1 MATDMG
7 GAEGPSVVRK
17 GRWGAVGR
25 LAAGAVT
32 GLLVLGVGLVGGFV
46 AGKQTAAPAGG
57 GHGEGGSAAEGS
69 DAHAGHE
76 GAPLL
81 PPQTVANLGIEV
93 GELKATEFVRSRE
106 VAAVVVEPRG
116 ARRRAYSPVAGVLR
130 RVHVRPGSVVKA
142 GDPIAEILRDP
153 FPRPTLTLTDSL
165 LRSLDEEFHHAVADL
180 RTSSLSLELAR
191 AELERVRK
199 IIGAATAAGSLPSKT
214 EFDLEREAQRAQR
227 SLENARE
234 EARRHGLTAE
244 EVAGI
249 EAGTSPAPKAPDVHR
264 VLDARLLWGP
274 SADRVV
280 ALLPESVR
288 SAPFIVALVGELFAA
303 GLLTD
308 ELEGALRSRPG
319 IRDAF
324 LDVAGLIQAGETVEG
339 VLALEE
345 AGGLRPTVPVRA
357 PADAPDWDVVSLDAV
372 SGAHVSRGGEI
383 ATLLSS
389 HRMALRL
396 APTGE
401 DVVAIE
407 RALAAGE
414 VLVAEPLQ
422 PGAGPS
428 LAGLRVTRFEPPAE
442 AGGLASP
449 LIEVDNTPLVPGAGR
464 AASEP
469 RSWQLREG
477 TRYRVAV
484 PLERMPERFVLPAE
498 ALVTRGADQVIV
510 VQEGRSWRQVPVR
523 VEYLDARVAVIPV
536 KNGGVFAGDRAVV
549 RGAYALALA
558 LQAAA
563 GGGVDPHAGHNH

>member
-1 MATDMG
+1 MATDVRID
-7 GAEGPSVVRK
+7 EVSSVVRK
-17 GRWGAVGR
+17 GRWSAAGR
-25 LAAGAVT
+25 LLAGAVT
-32 GLLVLGVGLVGGFV
+32 GLFVLGVGLVGGFV
-46 AGKQTAAPAGG
+46 AGRQASAPGGG
-57 GHGEGGSAAEGS
+57 GHPEGELVAGAGDS
-69 DAHAGHE
+69 HAGHE
-76 GAPLL
+76 GAPALT
-81 PPQTVANLGIEV
+81 PQTLANLGIET
-93 GELKATEFVRSRE
+93 GELTGTEFVRSRD
-106 VAAVVVEPRG
+106 VTAVVVEPRG
-116 ARRRAYSPVAGVLR
+116 ARRRAYAPVAGVLR

-142 GDPIAEILRDP
+142 GDLVAEILRDP

-165 LRSLDEEFHHAVADL
+165 LRSLDEDFHKAVADL
-180 RTSSLSLELAR
+180 RTSALAFELAR
-191 AELERVRK
+191 AELDRVRK
-199 IIGAATAAGSLPSKT
+199 LIGATSAAVSLPIKT
-214 EFDLEREAQRAQR
+214 EIDLQREVQRAQR

-234 EARRHGLTAE
+234 EARRHGLTLAE
-244 EVAGI
+244 VEGI
-249 EAGTSPAPKAPDVHR
+249 ERGTSPAPKAPDVHR
-264 VLDARLLWGP
+264 VLEARLLWGP

-280 ALLPESVR
+280 DLLPEAMR
-288 SAPFIVALVGELFAA
+288 SAPFIVALVGELYAA
-303 GLLTD
+303 GLLSA
-308 ELEGALRSRPG
+308 ELEAALESRPG

-345 AGGLRPTVPVRA
+345 AGGLRSTVLVRA
-357 PADAPDWDVVSLDAV
+357 PADAPDWDVIAIDAV

-414 VLVAEPLQ
+414 VLLAEPLKS
-422 PGAGPS
+422 GAGPS
-428 LAGLRVTRFEPPAE
+428 LSGLRVTRFDPPAE
-442 AGGLASP
+442 VGGIASP
-449 LIEVDNTPLVPGAGR
+449 LIEFDNMPLVWGAGSPDSH
-464 AASEP
+464 A
-469 RSWQLREG
+469 RSWQFREG

-484 PLERMPERFVLPAE
+484 PLERLPERFVLPAE
-498 ALVTRGADQVIV
+498 AVVTRGADQVIIL
-510 VQEGRSWRQVPVR
+510 QEGRNWRQVAVR

-536 KNGGVFAGDRAVV
+536 RDGGVFAGDRAVL